1 MAALASSA
9 SLRLAAAPL
18 AGKTQARLSSAQS
31 ELAGLSQGLA
41 NMSISR
47 SSAQPAVSRVVTPVA
62 KRVCDL
68 TGKRRNNGY
77 SVSFSNHR
85 TKKVQQPN
93 LQYKRVWWEEGQRYV
108 RLKLSTKAIKTLE
121 WKGLDKMAKE
131 AGIDLSKF

>member
-1 MAALASSA
+1 MAALASSL
-9 SLRLAAAPL
+9 SLRVAAAPL
-18 AGKTQARLSSAQS
+18 SGKTQARLSSAQG
-31 ELAGLSQGLA
+31 ELAGLAQGFGDLSLA
-41 NMSISR
+41 R
-47 SSAQPAVSRVVTPVA
+47 APAQPAVSRVVTPVA

-93 LQYKRVWWEEGQRYV
+93 LQDKKIWWEEGNRFVQ
-108 RLKLSTKAIKTLE
+108 LKLSTKAIKTLE

-131 AGIDLSKF
+131 AGVDLSKF